1 MSRRA
6 QRGASRA
13 GSEGLAPRA
22 NSERL
27 APRAAAEGLSRRTL
41 FGLFALA
48 FALRLLHILAMRGSL
63 YFDHPIIDAET
74 YDVAARAIAAGRGHP
89 DAVFW
94 QPPGYPYFLALCRVV
109 SDGSFLFPRLMQAL
123 AGASSVCLTAWLG
136 ARLFGRGV
144 GLAAGV
150 ATAFQAMLIYFDG
163 ELLTPTLTITLQ
175 LAALAI
181 AHAADKS
188 RWRWGL
194 AGCLA
199 GAASIVT
206 ATSLLLAVA
215 LALFA
220 RRRAGFVL
228 LGVALV
234 LAPVTLRN
242 LIKGDELVV
251 ISVNGGINLYL
262 GNNPHYDATVAL
274 RPDRQWKRLSDEPV
288 RAGVRGD
295 AAASSY
301 FVGKVFDFARAQ
313 PAAFVALQARK
324 LRLLAGG
331 GEIGRNQA
339 IYPARADS
347 PVLRL
352 LLWKIPILS
361 FPFGALLPLAVVGL
375 VVGAR
380 RAPLLAAWVALSAAG
395 VVAFFVTSGYRMP
408 LVPPLVIFGA
418 EGVRWLATEAS
429 RRGRLIALGGG
440 AAVWALANL
449 GQGGLA
455 DPWVGDGCRGT
466 TPQQASWNP
475 FAVPCAR
482 MNTDAAYS
490 LAVELSNE
498 GRTDEALDL
507 YEEALALKPDYGE
520 AWVNSGVLLAQRN
533 RLADAERAFRR
544 ALTLDPED
552 TSAMVNLATLRA
564 AAGALDE
571 AIALDEAALA
581 RDPADAVTSGNLAIL
596 RARVAA
602 PATKAP
608 PEPLRMFR
616 ARPN

>member
-1 MSRRA
+1 MKSL
-6 QRGASRA
+6 ASARD
-13 GSEGLAPRA
+13 
-22 NSERL
+22 
-27 APRAAAEGLSRRTL
+27 GLSGRTL
-41 FGLFALA
+41 LGLFALA

-63 YFDHPIIDAET
+63 YFDHPIIDAEA
-74 YDVAARAIAAGRGHP
+74 YDVAARSIAAGRGHP
-89 DAVFW
+89 DGVFW
-94 QPPGYPYFLALCRVV
+94 QPPGYPYFLALCHVL
-109 SDGSFLFPRLMQAL
+109 SEGSFLFPRLMQAL
-123 AGASSVCLTAWLG
+123 LGASSVCLTAWLG

-144 GLAAGV
+144 GLASGV
-150 ATAFQAMLIYFDG
+150 AAAFHAMLIYYDG

-181 AHAADKS
+181 GLSAGGS

-199 GAASIVT
+199 GAAAAVT

-215 LALFA
+215 LAVFA

-228 LGVALV
+228 LGVALA

-251 ISVNGGINLYL
+251 ISANGGINLYL
-262 GNNPHYDATVAL
+262 GNNPRYDETVAL

-295 AAASSY
+295 AAASRY
-301 FVGKVFDFARAQ
+301 FVGKVFAFARSE
-313 PAAFVALQARK
+313 PGAFLALQARK

-408 LVPPLVIFGA
+408 LVPPLIIFGV

-429 RRGRLIALGGG
+429 HRGRLIALGGG
-440 AAVWALANL
+440 AAVWAIANL

-455 DPWVGDGCRGT
+455 DPWVGDGCLGT
-466 TPQQASWNP
+466 APQKAAWNP

-498 GRTDEALDL
+498 GRTDEALEL
-507 YEEALALKPDYGE
+507 YEQALALKPDYGE

-544 ALTLDPED
+544 ALALDSED

-571 AIALDEAALA
+571 AIALDEAALE
-581 RDPADAVTSGNLAIL
+581 REPSDEVTRGNLAIL
-596 RARVAA
+596 RARAA
-602 PATKAP
+602 EAATSPGPPPARSP
-608 PEPLRMFR
+608 PAATTPLVEPLPPA
-616 ARPN
+616 AR